1 MKQKGKDWKVF
12 QSFENDMEDRCVDFF
27 VRPNGTY
34 GFEEYRRDREDDE
47 GWKKMGQYSGT
58 IFSTL
63 MKIVPLRNPTFSL
76 YHQISVRQEL

>member
-1 MKQKGKDWKVF
+1 MKHKEWKVL

-27 VRPNGTY
+27 VRSNGTY

-58 IFSTL
+58 MFSTIDAAKESAKYMIGWL
-63 MKIVPLRNPTFSL
+63 PSSNL
-76 YHQISVRQEL
+76 